1 MKEMIIFHF
10 LAHPRKKEKK
20 SKQRTRKPRIF
31 SRSIDRGREYEEEG
45 TCSRK
50 VELKLIPSLFSK
62 RNALSNYRYSP
73 LSTYPIVSSTKSKQ
87 RKHTKVNPPIYP
99 PSQFIDLIV
108 HKPLGVTDVARSA

>member
-1 MKEMIIFHF
+1 MIIFHF

-50 VELKLIPSLFSK
+50 VELKLIPSLFLK
-62 RNALSNYRYSP
+62 RNA

>member
-1 MKEMIIFHF
+1 MIIFHF

-31 SRSIDRGREYEEEG
+31 SRSIDRGREYEEG
-45 TCSRK
+45 DSRK
-50 VELKLIPSLFSK
+50 VELKLIPSLFLK
-62 RNALSNYRYSP
+62 RNA